1 MERSTNMGRH
11 QRPAAAIAAVVAALA
26 AVAGCGGEPAPVG
39 PPPGQAPAAAVPDA
53 PSPQAEMVCQPEA
66 QQDIQDLI
74 GVVPTKVGPIQ
85 YTNHTTTCRYAYA
98 DGSFTLVVEDLP
110 NDITTTR
117 TYEALA
123 GKLGRTT
130 SFDLP
135 DAQGY
140 STSEGSVV
148 LRRDTKVML
157 VDVTGLPAHVRR
169 PAQLAR
175 QHRTSDHEGRAEL
188 LDGLG

>member
-11 QRPAAAIAAVVAALA
+11 QRPAIAAIVAALA

-39 PPPGQAPAAAVPDA
+39 PPPGQAPAAAAPDA

-157 VDVTGLPAHVRR
+157 VDVTALPATFGDPPNSRGNT
-169 PAQLAR
+169 A
-175 QHRTSDHEGRAEL
+175 L
-188 LDGLG
+188 LIMKAVLNCWTG